1 MIYRVNGL
9 ERYLGPHANYMKRHL
24 QSVVF
29 SFLCLIGAFYL
40 SYCEE
45 LQKREETP
53 ITEAEEAAAP
63 NLVAEEPIA
72 IQAGDTL
79 NSVLENMNIEKDQI
93 TKAILAIK
101 KVFNPRDLKPSQD
114 VFVTTSPQENS
125 TSRNLLTLIIRPNI
139 NSEIVLE
146 QNEDGTYAAEKN
158 QRALERHIKVY
169 EGHIRSSLYID
180 AIKNG
185 VPSKAVHLMIKALS
199 YDVDFQRSIKPGD
212 RFKVVY
218 ELLVDPKN
226 KTADVGRLLCTE
238 MDVENKSIQI
248 YYFDELAQFTGYFH
262 KSGRS
267 VQKTLLRTPIDGA
280 RISSGFGRRIH
291 PVLGFSKMHKGVD
304 FAAPIGTP
312 IYASGAGIIEYAGRK
327 SSYGNYVLIR
337 HTMSNMK
344 TAYAHLSRF
353 AAGVRSGRPVRQG
366 EVIGYVGVTGRTSG
380 AHLHYE
386 VLVNNVQINPQSVK
400 MESSF
405 KLTGK
410 NLNAFTAVA
419 KRIDRLSRKARSL
432 GDNEALKVDET
443 LRPVQE
449 VTQPVSPDN
458 PTSETAQS

>member
-1 MIYRVNGL
+1 MIYQGNEL
-9 ERYLGPHANYMKRHL
+9 ERYLGPKTKRMKRHL
-24 QSVVF
+24 QSVIV
-29 SFLCLIGAFYL
+29 SFLCLVAAFYL
-40 SYCEE
+40 SYYEE
-45 LQKREETP
+45 LQKREEPTVA
-53 ITEAEEAAAP
+53 EVEEANTP
-63 NLVAEEPIA
+63 NLVAEEPVN

-79 NSVLENMNIEKDQI
+79 NSVLEGMNIDKEQI
-93 TKAILAIK
+93 NQAIQAIK
-101 KVFNPRDLKPSQD
+101 KVFNPRDLKASQD
-114 VFVTTSPQENS
+114 VFITTSPQENG
-125 TSRNLLTLIIRPNI
+125 TNRNLLTLIIRPNI

-146 QNEDGTYAAEKN
+146 QKEDGTYEANKN
-158 QRALERHIKVY
+158 RRELERHIKVY

-226 KTADVGRLLCTE
+226 KTADVGRLLCAQ
-238 MDVENKSIQI
+238 MDVENKSIDI
-248 YYFDELAQFTGYFH
+248 YYFDKHAQYTGYFH
-262 KSGRS
+262 KNGRS

-312 IYASGAGIIEYAGRK
+312 IYASGNGVVEYAGRK

-353 AAGVRSGRPVRQG
+353 AAGMRSGKVVRQG
-366 EVIGYVGVTGRTSG
+366 EVIGYVGVTGRTTG

-400 MESSF
+400 MESNF
-405 KLTGK
+405 KLAGK
-410 NLNAFTAVA
+410 FLNEFAALA
-419 KRIDRLSRKARSL
+419 KRVDRLTKKAKQLPDDEVLR
-432 GDNEALKVDET
+432 VDEN
-443 LRPVQE
+443 LKPLLHE
-449 VTQPVSPDN
+449 SPSAMPPVSEN
-458 PTSETAQS
+458 QT